1 MKILSIL
8 LYAPNFGGEI
18 NTLGW
23 IWEYPT
29 IGIVILIILFASFY
43 FMRKRRKKVKETSVA
58 SEEQVSGKRHVDDY
72 TKQEAIES
80 LTEVYKTSD
89 YRKLTRYLDAFFSKF
104 NQEEQA
110 MWMTRLKSKIQQSLV
125 DSLEDRYEF
134 RSSDIFLRLRS
145 IRNEI
150 IVNDEAEIAFDH
162 YLMRDLFGEGKL
174 IQAFDEYLD
183 RIFTKSNLGVFE
195 IFDLMETELEGL
207 KRESTQSSG
216 FDQKENQFI
225 QDKIKAF
232 SYKLISERIDLL
244 YKEECR
250 FLFLGKLNPDEVFD
264 QKLPKLLADENI
276 PQSRR
281 FILKQQAEHELDE
294 FFKSLRRKD

>member
-1 MKILSIL
+1 MENEKKNCTMKILSIL
-8 LYAPNFGGEI
+8 LVLSTSAKLWLMG
-18 NTLGW
+18 L
-23 IWEYPT
+23 
-29 IGIVILIILFASFY
+29 IVAIILLLSIY
-43 FMRKRRKKVKETSVA
+43 LVRRKDKQKKEISLS

-72 TKQEAIES
+72 TKQEASES

-89 YRKLTRYLDAFFSKF
+89 YRKLARYLDAFFLKF

-244 YKEECR
+244 YKEHGY
-250 FLFLGKLNPDEVFD
+250 FLVFKSLKPDEVFD

-281 FILKQQAEHELDE
+281 FILKQQAEKELDE
-294 FFKSLRRKD
+294 FFQQLR